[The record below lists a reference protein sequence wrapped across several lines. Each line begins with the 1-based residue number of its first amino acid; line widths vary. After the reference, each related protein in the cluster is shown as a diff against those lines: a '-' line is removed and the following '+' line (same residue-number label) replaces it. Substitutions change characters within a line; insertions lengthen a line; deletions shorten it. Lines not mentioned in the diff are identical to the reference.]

1 MDVKRTIDQPY
12 IVTGRRK
19 LPSYKGG
26 DILKKVLYLNYDLSK
41 PDDLLCYQFLISLG
55 RSKKAFV
62 NTLLKAS
69 GMVGNFQPGIPL
81 EVKREKVTQ
90 KQSEE
95 ERISKI
101 TKINEVAAEQS
112 SVLKYHADPEQVTD
126 RYVVFNQEQREE
138 IRLLGLDV
146 DSLSDVQLKDMAE
159 NVKDGVPVKVAFRG
173 AQFVS

>member
-1 MDVKRTIDQPY
+1 MKEVSTLSFYGQKEPA
-12 IVTGRRK
+12 
-19 LPSYKGG
+19 KGG
-26 DILKKVLYLNYDLSK
+26 GTLKKVLYLNYDLSK

-69 GMVGNFQPGIPL
+69 GMLGNYQPGYPV
-81 EVKREKVTQ
+81 EVKPGKVKQ
-90 KQSEE
+90 KQPEE
-95 ERISKI
+95 EKLPQVS
-101 TKINEVAAEQS
+101 EVAAGQTT
-112 SVLKYHADPEQVTD
+112 VPKYHTEPEQVTD
-126 RYVVFNQEQREE
+126 RYAVFTPEQREE
-138 IRLLGLDV
+138 IRALGLDM

>member
-19 LPSYKGG
+19 LPSYEGG

-69 GMVGNFQPGIPL
+69 GLVGIFQPGIPL
-81 EVKREKVTQ
+81 EVKREKVKQ
-90 KQSEE
+90 KQPEE
-95 ERISKI
+95 ERIS
-101 TKINEVAAEQS
+101 KINEVAAEQS
-112 SVLKYHADPEQVTD
+112 SVLKYHAEPEQVTD

-138 IRLLGLDV
+138 IRILGLDV

>member
-81 EVKREKVTQ
+81 EVKREKVKQ
-90 KQSEE
+90 KQPEE
-95 ERISKI
+95 EWIS
-101 TKINEVAAEQS
+101 KINEVAAEQS